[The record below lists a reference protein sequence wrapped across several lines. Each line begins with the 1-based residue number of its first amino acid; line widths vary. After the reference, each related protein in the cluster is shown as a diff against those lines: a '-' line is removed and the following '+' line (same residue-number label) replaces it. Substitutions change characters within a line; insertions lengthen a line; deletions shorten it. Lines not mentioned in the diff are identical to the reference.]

1 MGRAST
7 MMRKLRDVHL
17 WYTSPNSLEG
27 SDHLRCAS
35 LDFFAFKL
43 IYLFTC
49 ISLIVILCADHQVYQ
64 EERRVEKTA
73 SEAAAAQTG
82 DERNRSCNLIVFYVP
97 KALVALCLCLF
108 SSEPKLPLLAL

>member
-27 SDHLRCAS
+27 SYHLRCAS

-43 IYLFTC
+43 IYLYFIDC
-49 ISLIVILCADHQVYQ
+49 GLCADHQVYQ

>member
-27 SDHLRCAS
+27 SYHLRCAS

-49 ISLIVILCADHQVYQ
+49 ISLIVICAQIIRFIRKSDVWKKLHPKRQ
-64 EERRVEKTA
+64 RRKQGT
-73 SEAAAAQTG
+73 SET
-82 DERNRSCNLIVFYVP
+82 E
-97 KALVALCLCLF
+97 VAI
-108 SSEPKLPLLAL
+108 